1 MHKKQTNKKKNKYE
15 ADTLK
20 AAELR
25 RRSLETFSESNAR
38 LTNEPMVKKSRNI
51 GIETVQYLHDK
62 SENVLKLRT
71 ALKLRTELNQRK
83 LESEAA
89 EAQANLN
96 QQNQQLLLQNF
107 SQLLQQQEQQEA
119 ALLALLSKLADQK

>member
-38 LTNEPMVKKSRNI
+38 LTNEPMVKN
-51 GIETVQYLHDK
+51 
-62 SENVLKLRT
+62 
-71 ALKLRTELNQRK
+71 
-83 LESEAA
+83 
-89 EAQANLN
+89 
-96 QQNQQLLLQNF
+96 LQNF